1 MYIILKIVNKMK
13 KLLFNILW
21 LVFDKIFILL
31 LQFFVGVK
39 IANYYGATLFGQ
51 YSYAISLVAFSNI
64 FFELINSRVL
74 KKYYTKENF
83 NILVF
88 NTNFFKNSIAIILF
102 FIPIIYKFFY
112 KIDNTLFY
120 LLILLC
126 LDNILMTA
134 TSGIE
139 NFFEYK
145 LEAKRIVIS
154 NNIVKII
161 SYFLQYIC
169 MILNKGIIFIA
180 IVRCIGSLIRVII
193 LKYQYNSSYLG
204 KLENKSVKLDIKLI
218 VKIIDE
224 SKYLWFSFVSFLIYT
239 QTDRLM
245 INHYLGVEEVGVYT
259 IGMQLSNILAI
270 LIGPIQNSL
279 FPKFLELYRNDYQKY
294 YNFYKLTNTIITQFY
309 LIITLISIIVVKY
322 TFKYVYSSQYDGA
335 ILIYSIL
342 AFSVFIKANGSLQTS
357 HMTIKNIT
365 KKSFYKTLVSL
376 ILNIILN
383 ILLIPKYGINGA
395 AIATLITQFI
405 ALFLIDFFIK
415 EYQEQAIIQL
425 KSLNLIYL
433 IKEIKKYLKKEHSC
447 IIKK

>member
-1 MYIILKIVNKMK
+1 MNKGIKKIIN
-13 KLLFNILW
+13 NIGW
-21 LVFDKIFILL
+21 LIFDKVFILL

-51 YSYAISLVAFSNI
+51 YSYAISLVVFSNI

-74 KKYYTKENF
+74 KKYYTKNNF

-112 KIDNTLFY
+112 KIDDTLFC
-120 LLILLC
+120 LLLLLC
-126 LDNILMTA
+126 LDNVLMTA

-433 IKEIKKYLKKEHSC
+433 IKEIKKYLKKE
-447 IIKK
+447 

>member
-1 MYIILKIVNKMK
+1 MNNGIKKIIN
-13 KLLFNILW
+13 NIGW
-21 LVFDKIFILL
+21 LIFDKVFILL

-74 KKYYTKENF
+74 KKYYTKNNF

-433 IKEIKKYLKKEHSC
+433 IKEIKKLTNKE
-447 IIKK
+447 

>member
-1 MYIILKIVNKMK
+1 MNNGIKKIIN
-13 KLLFNILW
+13 NIGW
-21 LVFDKIFILL
+21 LIFDKIFILL

-126 LDNILMTA
+126 LDNVLMTA

-259 IGMQLSNILAI
+259 IGMQLSSILAI

-279 FPKFLELYRNDYQKY
+279 FPKFLELYRDDYQKY

-433 IKEIKKYLKKEHSC
+433 IKEIKKYLKKE
-447 IIKK
+447 

>member
-1 MYIILKIVNKMK
+1 MNNGIKKIIN
-13 KLLFNILW
+13 NIGW
-21 LVFDKIFILL
+21 LIFDKVFILL

-74 KKYYTKENF
+74 KKYYTKNNF

-112 KIDNTLFY
+112 KIDDTLFC
-120 LLILLC
+120 LLLLLC
-126 LDNILMTA
+126 LDNVLMTA

-259 IGMQLSNILAI
+259 IGMQLSSILAI

-433 IKEIKKYLKKEHSC
+433 IKEIKKYLKKE
-447 IIKK
+447 

>member
-1 MYIILKIVNKMK
+1 M
-13 KLLFNILW
+13 
-21 LVFDKIFILL
+21 
-31 LQFFVGVK
+31 
-39 IANYYGATLFGQ
+39 FGQ

-309 LIITLISIIVVKY
+309 LIITLISIVVVKY

-433 IKEIKKYLKKEHSC
+433 IKEIKKLTNKE
-447 IIKK
+447 